1 MSWQINKQ
9 RLRKEAPHQVMVLIK
24 MEVIEMN
31 SAGLM
36 QGSLTAR
43 DSMLCTLVGKN
54 FKNCIEK
61 ADKFKEEINNACK
74 KINQTN

>member
-24 MEVIEMN
+24 MEV
-31 SAGLM
+31 M